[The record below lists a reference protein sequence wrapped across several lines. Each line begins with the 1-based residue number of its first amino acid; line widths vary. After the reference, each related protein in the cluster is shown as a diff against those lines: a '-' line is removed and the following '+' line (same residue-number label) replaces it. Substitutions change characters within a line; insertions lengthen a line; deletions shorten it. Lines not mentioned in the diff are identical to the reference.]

1 MGAIRGPLRE
11 FIRNQRG
18 LEVVE
23 WAIIA
28 GLITVGLIATLAA
41 IGLWMSGKYA
51 GFQGSL
57 EDT

>member
-1 MGAIRGPLRE
+1 MGAIQGPLRK
-11 FIRNQRG
+11 FIRDQRG

-23 WAIIA
+23 WAIIV
-28 GLITVGLIATLAA
+28 GLITVGLIATLTA

-57 EDT
+57 ENT

>member
-1 MGAIRGPLRE
+1 MGAIRGQLRAFLRDE
-11 FIRNQRG
+11 HG

-41 IGLWMSGKYA
+41 IGLWMTGKYS

-57 EDT
+57 ENT